1 MRALICLSVG
11 QGMAMAGLPPQAIMG
26 QMNAGQPMTRDDL
39 RIERAPPRPAPTVK
53 VADILKRPGR
63 LKRPERIFIILRGL
77 PGAGKTRVA
86 RTLRDIEVAN
96 GGEAP
101 RVLSL
106 DDYFLQEREVQ
117 KMDDDL
123 GKEVTVTEMEYVYE
137 ADMEDVYKASVL
149 KAFKK
154 TIDQGLDKLII
165 YDAQNVRSEDFE
177 DMWKYAKVKGYE
189 TFVMEVTA
197 SVAECAARNVHGRS
211 RDEIALMA
219 QDWEETPSYISKLT
233 GLNTVLQTD
242 DLSGTDVQEVEMD
255 QEDDYQPGEEEGFAG
270 AGATPPAS
278 VASAAGGSGGAGK
291 ASKWLNDDDD
301 DDESGGEGGAG
312 RAAKGGDAGG
322 GDLEGPSPSKS
333 RGLEHTD
340 ASSRDARSRPPAA
353 KPKGVLR
360 KVSKYQGAEETG
372 GGGGAGGAGGGSGAA
387 VKLVSGGSDDEDDG
401 DGVGLMS
408 LMGAYDDDDGGEEEG
423 GSGNAEA
430 SAGGQGQG
438 AAVKEGEG
446 RVEEEKEEEDSRPR
460 KRKIRW
466 LDETAGNIESYD
478 VKRQKA
484 HNAGVCVCLVGGILV
499 CAGAGCRCADRTGRI
514 CAHACMPLA

>member
-1 MRALICLSVG
+1 VYGDGVQVNAYGQVQAQPIAAQQQLQQQQHHPQQQQGGMPQPRPPLPPGPPPEGGGGDADMLQRRHQAVVAAQATMLRNMQQLVQSGKAPPGINANTLALMKMRMDMMASM
-11 QGMAMAGLPPQAIMG
+11 GMAMVGLPPQALMN
-26 QMNAGQPMTRDDL
+26 QMNGQNLTRNDL
-39 RIERAPPRPAPTVK
+39 RVERAPPLPAATVK

-117 KMDDDL
+117 KMDEDL
-123 GKEVTVTEMEYVYE
+123 GKEVTVSEMEYVYE

-197 SVAECAARNVHGRS
+197 SVAECAARNVHGRT
-211 RDEIALMA
+211 RDDIALMA

-233 GLNTVLQTD
+233 GLNTVLRTD
-242 DLSGTDVQEVEMD
+242 DLSGSDVQEVEMD
-255 QEDDYQPGEEEGFAG
+255 QEDDYHPGEEEGFVAAG
-270 AGATPPAS
+270 PTPPTS
-278 VASAAGGSGGAGK
+278 GGSAGGKK
-291 ASKWLNDDDD
+291 ASKWLDD
-301 DDESGGEGGAG
+301 DDEEEGEGGG
-312 RAAKGGDAGG
+312 GGGGGAAKSGDTGG
-322 GDLEGPSPSKS
+322 GDQEGDNVSKS
-333 RGLEHTD
+333 RGLEHSEATT
-340 ASSRDARSRPPAA
+340 RSCQAPLRPPP

-360 KVSKYQGAEETG
+360 KV
-372 GGGGAGGAGGGSGAA
+372 
-387 VKLVSGGSDDEDDG
+387 
-401 DGVGLMS
+401 
-408 LMGAYDDDDGGEEEG
+408 
-423 GSGNAEA
+423 
-430 SAGGQGQG
+430 
-438 AAVKEGEG
+438 
-446 RVEEEKEEEDSRPR
+446 
-460 KRKIRW
+460 KRYPISIIYYYYLYYTHKHIRY
-466 LDETAGNIESYD
+466 TY
-478 VKRQKA
+478 
-484 HNAGVCVCLVGGILV
+484 
-499 CAGAGCRCADRTGRI
+499 T
-514 CAHACMPLA
+514 